1 VQKKK
6 QSGEWSA
13 FDEAMA
19 QKFGSSYYGSID
31 IGGSPAVQQ
40 PTSSASGGAGDYA
53 NQGGQGS
60 GYGSNYGSGSMPSGY
75 DPGLVDPMTGRYQG
89 VYDWLQNPL
98 PQAGTGT
105 GGAAAQQTGGL
116 SDAIAQ
122 IQQQQATQQK
132 STTPNQSNLSYS
144 LEAVKRYG
152 QPSQSFDRDSYLR
165 ANPDVAAAGLDPW
178 YHWNKYGQYEGRSLG
193 VDQSGAGSA
202 GYQQQPAPVA
212 APKPQISQVDP
223 THWAFMD
230 IPPRGMAKEYIDWMM
245 TLPNAPE
252 IASGWDQAK
261 KVLGPSAAGLMA
273 LGPVGATVGLVA
285 GLAKAAK
292 MRGANRTAI
301 EAYVLQELGPYY
313 TPEVIQSLLDEY
325 FLPPGGQGGD
335 GQWEVG
341 PGNKFFDYTLNYLGD
356 YDGNQGNY
364 WRSDS
369 EQSPPWGWDDT
380 QQLWVDAEG
389 NPTEPPGLSELM
401 SGYQGMGEGQSGV
414 YGWGHGEMSWPDP
427 YSTPMWGA
435 AKYAAED
442 QYDIAKKKAMETM
455 PTGGPLYSALGS
467 LEAHKAGTLTQ
478 EHGRIGQ
485 DFYNKSFANDQLM
498 KQLAN
503 AYGIA
508 ELGGNINLQLGQM
521 QADTSAQ
528 QIQNQA
534 DYYDNLEKQQQRE
547 NYMQGGALLYDM
559 FFGDDGFLGGLF

>member
-1 VQKKK
+1 
-6 QSGEWSA
+6 
-13 FDEAMA
+13 
-19 QKFGSSYYGSID
+19 
-31 IGGSPAVQQ
+31 
-40 PTSSASGGAGDYA
+40 
-53 NQGGQGS
+53 
-60 GYGSNYGSGSMPSGY
+60 MPSGY
-75 DPGLVDPMTGRYQG
+75 DPGLVEAITGRYQG
-89 VYDWLQNPL
+89 TYDWLQNPL

-122 IQQQQATQQK
+122 IQQQQATQKK
-132 STTPNQSNLSYS
+132 STTTPNQANLSSS

-152 QPSQSFDRDSYLR
+152 KPSNSFDRDAYLR
-165 ANPDVAAAGLDPW
+165 ANPDVAQAGLDPW
-178 YHWNKYGQYEGRSLG
+178 YHWNKYGQYEGRSTG

-212 APKPQISQVDP
+212 TPKPQISQQDYSGIYQGRAENIEQILSRTDLTSEQRRIYEQRLQKEQANLVANGGYNPGVDP
-223 THWAFMD
+223 THWAFAD
-230 IPPRGMAKEYIDWMM
+230 IPPRGKLTRDMIDWMM

-261 KVLGPSAAGLMA
+261 KVLGPTAAGLMT
-273 LGPVGATVGLVA
+273 LGPIGATVGLVA

-325 FLPPGGQGGD
+325 FLPPAGQGGD

-414 YGWGHGEMSWPDP
+414 YGWGHGEMSWPNP

-435 AKYAAED
+435 AKFAAED

-485 DFYNKSFANDQLM
+485 DFYDKSFANDQLL

-503 AYGIA
+503 AYKIA
-508 ELGGNINLQLGQM
+508 EHGGNVNLQLGQLT
-521 QADTSAQ
+521 ADTNRQ

-534 DYYDNLEKQQQRE
+534 DYYDNLEKQQKRE

-559 FFGDDGFLGGLF
+559 FFGDDGFLGGGLW